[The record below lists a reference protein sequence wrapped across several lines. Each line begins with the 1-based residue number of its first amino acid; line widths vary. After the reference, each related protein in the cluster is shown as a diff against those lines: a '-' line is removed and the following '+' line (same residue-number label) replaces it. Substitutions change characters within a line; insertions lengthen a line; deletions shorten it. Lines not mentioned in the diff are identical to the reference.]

1 MTCSTKT
8 RVLVGQSI
16 VTLSHKTLIALLEDI
31 FCWALHGT
39 LQKQE
44 QKCPVR
50 INKPSI
56 MKDMKL
62 LLTAIVL
69 FFYTHAHSQNSIFL
83 SHGRV
88 EFERKVNLYAQIDD
102 DDDDTWKE
110 LAKKMTPK
118 FKSIYFNLYFDDN
131 KTLYKPG
138 RDNPDNNKLWQEP
151 AEDNIVFTDLSKEQA
166 ISEKNIFDQKF
177 LVQDTARKIKW
188 KITNETK
195 NIAGFECRRANAL
208 IMDSVYIV
216 AFYTDEITTPGGPE
230 SFSGLP
236 GMILGVAIPHEHI
249 TWFATKVYNE
259 DVSQASLIVPTK
271 GKKVTNASM
280 YLQLKDALKDWGK
293 WGKRHIKA
301 AML

>member
-1 MTCSTKT
+1 
-8 RVLVGQSI
+8 
-16 VTLSHKTLIALLEDI
+16 
-31 FCWALHGT
+31 
-39 LQKQE
+39 
-44 QKCPVR
+44 
-50 INKPSI
+50 